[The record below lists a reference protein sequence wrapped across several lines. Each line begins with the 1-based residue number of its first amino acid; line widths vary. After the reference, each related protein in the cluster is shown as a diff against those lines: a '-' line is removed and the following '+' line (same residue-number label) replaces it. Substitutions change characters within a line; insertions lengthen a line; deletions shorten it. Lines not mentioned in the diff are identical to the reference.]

1 MTDQLRRNASL
12 AEALGG
18 ALRDGG
24 HALGAVPALLKQVL
38 AEEAWREFVTQRGE
52 HVVHERIEDY
62 VTTPPLK
69 GLGASMDLV
78 ERVIGTDDPDLL
90 RLWRNARKGRPGR
103 PRRGVKNGSES
114 ERINSETSDYAAD
127 RLARVAPGE
136 YEAVRRGE
144 KSINAA
150 AVAAGIRPHRVPVRL
165 DRVESIAA
173 TLRKYLTPEQRST
186 LARLLLEGD

>member
-1 MTDQLRRNASL
+1 MTNQLRRNASL
-12 AEALGG
+12 AEMLGG
-18 ALRDGG
+18 ALREGG

-90 RLWRNARKGRPGR
+90 RLWRNARKRRPGR
-103 PRRGVKNGSES
+103 SGKLTKKPGDSPL
-114 ERINSETSDYAAD
+114 ISDDQTGKAAE
-127 RLARVAPGE
+127 RLARVAPDE

-173 TLRKYLTPEQRST
+173 TLR
-186 LARLLLEGD
+186 